1 MDPASAGMTFSAPDL
16 WPLTPTRSM
25 PLLSKTP
32 REVLRAMS
40 ESLGNSRVS
49 DQHHAPQLGFLK
61 FCHGAPRVSRAK
73 FTEEVTSCE
82 KRSYEKRRKSGR
94 QDLNLR
100 PFDPQSNALAR
111 LRHGPICRKLLEMDR
126 LVPTAI
132 RGGLRNDQ
140 YC

>member
-49 DQHHAPQLGFLK
+49 DQHHAPQLGVLK

-82 KRSYEKRRKSGR
+82 KRSYEKRKSR
-94 QDLNLR
+94 
-100 PFDPQSNALAR
+100 SNGMSVELFMVGMASLANNQ
-111 LRHGPICRKLLEMDR
+111 GAILLMKS
-126 LVPTAI
+126 
-132 RGGLRNDQ
+132 
-140 YC
+140 